1 MGQEGGNSDKFVNA
15 RAGFLEKDISPFLTI
30 VATLSLVVLTW
41 GNCISLLTI
50 SGKMH
55 AYFSIFNIQL
65 TNLTAK

>member
-1 MGQEGGNSDKFVNA
+1 MGQDGGNTDKFVNA
-15 RAGFLEKDISPFLTI
+15 RTGFFEKDTSPFLTI
-30 VATLSLVVLTW
+30 VARLSLVVLT
-41 GNCISLLTI
+41 LLTI